1 MKHGGPPV
9 GQSMYWTKLL
19 YLLPIGIGKLSQ
31 HQNQSQTE
39 FTQDPYRVT
48 ELFTD
53 NSLEISHCML
63 VNENTLQ
70 IRYQKIETYLR
81 VNRRAQT
88 CIWATVTDLAR
99 IYLDKSMRAVQ
110 DQGCELIYCDTGK
123 DK

>member
-1 MKHGGPPV
+1 M
-9 GQSMYWTKLL
+9 
-19 YLLPIGIGKLSQ
+19 YLLTIGIGKLLQ
-31 HQNQSQTE
+31 HQNQCQTK

-70 IRYQKIETYLR
+70 IRYQKRETYLR

-88 CIWATVTDLAR
+88 CIGATVTALAR

-123 DK
+123 DMKFDTYPPPFD